1 MKKITTRTQIKVP
14 FYDLDP
20 MNIVWHGNY
29 VKYIEEARC
38 DFFEKL
44 NYNYTS
50 MYNDGVMYPIA
61 KMDLKFIKSAKF
73 GDNLVVECILKE
85 LEPAIVIKYN
95 IYSGGEIILS
105 ASTMQMAV
113 DAKTGATLY
122 QAPEKLVKAIEEY
135 DE

>member
-1 MKKITTRTQIKVP
+1 MKKVRTKIQIKVP

-95 IYSGGEIILS
+95 IYSGGEKILS
-105 ASTMQMAV
+105 AATMQLAV
-113 DAKTGATLY
+113 DANTGATLY
-122 QAPEKLVKAIEEY
+122 QAPEKLVQAMEEY